1 MKNLKASLAV
11 FFLFAVTGIS
21 FAKPAQPEMHSLE
34 IGPQVSHIRYEEP
47 DVMEEKGVMYG
58 ITGSYAYHNKFMLK
72 LQGGYSLGQLDYK
85 NSGTIDNIDNYMI
98 ELRGLG
104 GYDIPVLKRTVLTP
118 YIGLGYRYLNDDS
131 SGMIS
136 STGAHGYEREST
148 YYYSPVGI
156 EAVTQLNNGWSLGLT
171 VEYDL
176 FLEGKQKSRLSDVD
190 ARFSDLENDQ
200 HQGYGLRGSVRL
212 RKKGRNVD
220 FVMEPFIKYWDI
232 DKSEESF
239 ITVSGSI
246 WGYGW
251 EPENN
256 STEFGI
262 KLAAI
267 F

>member
-1 MKNLKASLAV
+1 M
-11 FFLFAVTGIS
+11 
-21 FAKPAQPEMHSLE
+21 E
-34 IGPQVSHIRYEEP
+34 IAPQVSHIRYKEP
-47 DVMEEKGVMYG
+47 QVMEEKGVMYG
-58 ITGSYAYHNKFMLK
+58 IGGSYAYHNKVMLK
-72 LQGGYSLGQLDYK
+72 IQAGYSLGQLDYK

-104 GYDIPVLKRTVLTP
+104 GYDIPVSKATVLTP

-131 SGMIS
+131 SGKIS
-136 STGAHGYEREST
+136 STGAYGYEREST
-148 YYYSPVGI
+148 YYYSPIGI
-156 EAVTQLNNGWSLGLT
+156 ESVTQLNSAWSVGLT

-176 FLEGKQKSRLSDVD
+176 FWEGKQKSHLSDVN
-190 ARFSDLENDQ
+190 ASFSDLKNDQ
-200 HQGYGLRGSVRL
+200 HQGYGWRGSVSL
-212 RKKGRNVD
+212 RKKGKKVS
-220 FVMEPFIKYWDI
+220 FVMEPFVKYWNI
-232 DKSEESF
+232 AKSERSF